1 MKRFSLLKTFSKTL
15 NFSGYLVR
23 GTPAILPKGGS
34 KLTKTNTLLL
44 IIDYSKFTKTWTL
57 IIDDGRGNN
66 DIDDNNKILTVA
78 FAIL

>member
-1 MKRFSLLKTFSKTL
+1 MLKMTYMFTSLSCQRHSSHPPQRWFKIDKD
-15 NFSGYLVR
+15 
-23 GTPAILPKGGS
+23 K
-34 KLTKTNTLLL
+34 TLLL
-44 IIDYSKFTKTWTL
+44 IIDYSKWTNTNTKTLTL